1 MIVISASA
9 PLLTPVTTGPEYQR
23 EVSKIAAMMSNV
35 SNTSDEMDS
44 SKNPSQLSEL
54 ATKKLISRLT
64 PRDCSWTTDVIETSN
79 FIKNF
84 SFPKNVFKTLTKET
98 LKQLKFDNNP
108 KIVFDVASARVKNGE
123 SCTVVGQEHGIATC
137 DKAFHELQMLAVKG
151 PAGERVSNGES
162 CTVVGQEHGI
172 PIYDKAFHE
181 LQMLAVKGPA
191 GERVSNGESCTV
203 VGQEHGIATCD
214 KAFHELQML
223 ADAANNKRQLNS
235 QSA

>member
-1 MIVISASA
+1 
-9 PLLTPVTTGPEYQR
+9 
-23 EVSKIAAMMSNV
+23 
-35 SNTSDEMDS
+35 
-44 SKNPSQLSEL
+44 
-54 ATKKLISRLT
+54 
-64 PRDCSWTTDVIETSN
+64 
-79 FIKNF
+79 
-84 SFPKNVFKTLTKET
+84 
-98 LKQLKFDNNP
+98 
-108 KIVFDVASARVKNGE
+108 
-123 SCTVVGQEHGIATC
+123 
-137 DKAFHELQMLAVKG
+137 MLAVKG